1 MDVSHDLGGG
11 FVWPSMTRHTV
22 IPSAHSAAKRRSCQ
36 QFAGFP
42 KCEPELRTHAE
53 TTDDQDW
60 PAALVNRPLPVSFV
74 CAVSFYED
82 FMAPEL
88 V

>member
-1 MDVSHDLGGG
+1 MAIHD
-11 FVWPSMTRHTV
+11 TNTV
-22 IPSAHSAAKRRSCQ
+22 IQSAHSAAKRRSCQ
-36 QFAGFP
+36 WFERFP
-42 KCEPELRTHAE
+42 KHEPELRAAAS
-53 TTDDQDW
+53 TTDNQDW

>member
-1 MDVSHDLGGG
+1 MDVSHDLGEA
-11 FVWPSMTRHTV
+11 FVRPSTTRHTV
-22 IPSAHSAAKRRSCQ
+22 IQGADSAAKRRSSQ
-36 QFAGFP
+36 QFVRFP
-42 KCEPELRTHAE
+42 KREPELRADARATSN
-53 TTDDQDW
+53 QDW
-60 PAALVNRPLPVSFV
+60 PAAMVNRPLPVSFV